1 MYPVFI
7 LTVTM
12 TVSVVQGCSSS
23 ESCSTTP
30 TPNATSRDYCY
41 SARIR
46 STVLQGLPFGG
57 VPTVLALDFM
67 CFLALLFVFS
77 ILRKKAWDYG
87 RLALVND
94 ADRVAEQRYSRL
106 DDRDYMNFSCV
117 SVPCEPHKQDTYRE
131 SMGSTV
137 PSEISERYER
147 LTSVSSS
154 VDIDQRDY
162 GFCSWLT
169 AVFRI
174 KEDEIR
180 EKCGEDAVHYLS
192 FQRHIIGLLAI
203 VGVLSVGIILPVNF
217 SGNLLDNDAYNF
229 GRTTIGNLDADNA
242 LLWLHTTFAFLYLLL
257 TVISMRRHTSRMHYK
272 EDDLVKRTLFVNGIS
287 KYVEENEIKQ
297 HFEQA
302 YENCSVL
309 EARLCYDVA
318 KLMYLN
324 SERKKTE
331 RSKKF
336 FLDLQA
342 KEHDKTMIN
351 PKPCGHL
358 CCCIIKG
365 CEQEEAVSYYTKLE
379 AQLKDEYRKER
390 EKVNKKP
397 LGMAFITFQNESIT
411 AIILKDFNACKCQ
424 GCKCRREPKVSQ
436 FSSRLNV
443 RNWTVSYAPDPQNV
457 YWEHLSVGGA
467 SWWLRFFIINCV
479 LFLLLFFLTTPAI
492 IITTMDK
499 FNVTKPVEYLNNPI
513 ITQFFPTLLLW
524 SFSALLPTIVYYSA
538 FFEAH
543 WTRSGENRTTMHKC
557 YTFLIFMVLLL
568 PSLGLSSL
576 DVFFRWLFD
585 KKFLS
590 DAKVRFECVFLPDN
604 GAFFVNYVI
613 ASAFIGNANDLLRI
627 PGLLMYMIRLCL
639 ARSAAERR
647 NVKKHQAYEFQF
659 GAAYGWMM
667 CVFTVVMTYSI
678 TCPIIVPFG
687 LMYMLLKHLAD
698 RYNMYYAYLPTKL
711 DKKIHSGA
719 VNQVVAAPILCL
731 FWLLFFSTVRSG
743 FSAATSKF
751 TFAILIITI
760 IICLS
765 HVCFG
770 HFKYLSAH
778 NYKIDQ
784 EVDGMENGRSV
795 RPSSATK
802 KSLQFVSILGAGLLC
817 GTALAI
823 TIPEGVGLLEDSWRA
838 PSSSS
843 DELLSLN
850 TSEKTNSSSEEA
862 TPPRFYIGVA
872 LTFGFTFMF
881 AVDQIGGY
889 LSTRDQTVHT
899 TNRVHITATLG
910 LVIHSAADGFALG
923 AAVATGQVTVQVIV
937 FFAVILHKAPAAFG
951 LVSFLMH
958 AGLEKKHIQG
968 HLLAFSAAAP
978 VVAISTYFILHS
990 SGNSAENQL
999 SATGV
1004 GMLFSAGTFLY
1015 VATVHVL
1022 PEISNSRKEEPLSDL
1037 QELPEA
1043 ESHGQRHLGL
1053 LESLTLI
1060 LGVGLPVVMAFG
1072 LHDD

>member
-1 MYPVFI
+1 MA
-7 LTVTM
+7 TWGA
-12 TVSVVQGCSSS
+12 QGCPNS
-23 ESCSTTP
+23 ESCTTLPPNSTSK
-30 TPNATSRDYCY
+30 AYCY
-41 SARIR
+41 AARIS

-67 CFLALLFVFS
+67 CFLVLLVVFS
-77 ILRKKAWDYG
+77 FLRKVAWDYG
-87 RLALVND
+87 RLALVTD
-94 ADRVAEQRYSRL
+94 LCDIMQMLCVVFSAYSVASAL
-106 DDRDYMNFSCV
+106 TS
-117 SVPCEPHKQDTYRE
+117 DT
-131 SMGSTV
+131 
-137 PSEISERYER
+137 PERYER

-154 VDIDQRDY
+154 VDIDQRDT

-169 AVFRI
+169 AIFRI
-174 KEDEIR
+174 KDEEIR
-180 EKCGEDAVHYLS
+180 EKCGEDAVYYLS
-192 FQRHIIGLLAI
+192 FQRHIIGLLVV

-217 SGNLLDNDAYNF
+217 SGNLLENNAYSF
-229 GRTTIGNLDADNA
+229 GRTTIANLDADNA
-242 LLWLHTTFAFLYLLL
+242 LLWLHTIFAFLYLLL
-257 TVISMRRHTSRMHYK
+257 TVYSMRRHTSKMHYK

-287 KYVEENEIKQ
+287 KYAEETEIKQ

-302 YENCSVL
+302 YETCVVL
-309 EARLCYDVA
+309 EARICYNVA
-318 KLMYLN
+318 RLMYLN
-324 SERKKTE
+324 FERKKTE

-342 KEHDKTMIN
+342 KEHITTMIN

-379 AQLKDEYRKER
+379 AQLKDDYRKER
-390 EKVNKKP
+390 EKVNGKP
-397 LGMAFITFQNESIT
+397 LGMAFVTFQNESMT

-424 GCKCRREPKVSQ
+424 GCQCRQEPKSSQ
-436 FSSRLNV
+436 FSAKLHTQ
-443 RNWTVSYAPDPQNV
+443 NWSVNYAPDPQNV
-457 YWEHLSVGGA
+457 YWEHLSVGGF
-467 SWWLRFFIINCV
+467 SWWIRCLIINLV

-492 IITTMDK
+492 IISTMDK

-585 KKFLS
+585 KRFLA

-613 ASAFIGNANDLLRI
+613 ASAFIGNAMDLLRI

-639 ARSAAERR
+639 ARSVAERR

-659 GAAYGWMM
+659 GAAYAWIM

-698 RYNMYYAYLPTKL
+698 RYNMYYAYLPSKL

-743 FSAATSKF
+743 FSAATSMF
-751 TFAILIITI
+751 TFIVLVITI

-778 NYKIDQ
+778 NYKIDTQ
-784 EVDGMENGRSV
+784 DVDGLENGRPV
-795 RPSSATK
+795 CTSSAIK
-802 KSLQFVSILGAGLLC
+802 AAQMYIAEVLQDPNLEEAGS
-817 GTALAI
+817 GSGEDDGQGSSQDEEI
-823 TIPEGVGLLEDSWRA
+823 INVENGLNEDFQSGEDSLI
-838 PSSSS
+838 
-843 DELLSLN
+843 DNE
-850 TSEKTNSSSEEA
+850 
-862 TPPRFYIGVA
+862 V
-872 LTFGFTFMF
+872 
-881 AVDQIGGY
+881 
-889 LSTRDQTVHT
+889 
-899 TNRVHITATLG
+899 
-910 LVIHSAADGFALG
+910 
-923 AAVATGQVTVQVIV
+923 
-937 FFAVILHKAPAAFG
+937 
-951 LVSFLMH
+951 
-958 AGLEKKHIQG
+958 
-968 HLLAFSAAAP
+968 
-978 VVAISTYFILHS
+978 
-990 SGNSAENQL
+990 
-999 SATGV
+999 
-1004 GMLFSAGTFLY
+1004 
-1015 VATVHVL
+1015 
-1022 PEISNSRKEEPLSDL
+1022 
-1037 QELPEA
+1037 
-1043 ESHGQRHLGL
+1043 RH
-1053 LESLTLI
+1053 
-1060 LGVGLPVVMAFG
+1060 
-1072 LHDD
+1072 